1 MICPKGHLYD
11 EFKCWI
17 GCPYCEGGAL
27 YPGDFEPYECGH
39 ERHVHTPQ
47 EMFMVGPCARVPT
60 NLENDPAAMAKAF
73 NATPEEMGTAAV
85 AAARPNWDTIWMN
98 FAGAL
103 ALRSTCKRSSVG
115 CVVVS
120 TDNSTVLGLGYNGGP
135 KGGNNACLSDE
146 PGKCG
151 HLHAEI
157 NALIKANYRDGS
169 TRKAYL
175 TLSPCLNCATALVNF
190 GVEEVIYRDAYRD
203 LSPLKILDAAGVRV
217 RQFDPARVPERDL
230 YLDKDR
236 KA

>member
-1 MICPKGHLYD
+1 MICPHGHEYD
-11 EFKCWI
+11 AVKCWL

-27 YPGDFEPYECGH
+27 YVGEIRCTCPWPPTIVGHHAPQCPSLKPIEPIEP
-39 ERHVHTPQ
+39 VKP
-47 EMFMVGPCARVPT
+47 P
-60 NLENDPAAMAKAF
+60 
-73 NATPEEMGTAAV
+73 
-85 AAARPNWDTIWMN
+85 RPDWDTIWMD
-98 FAGAL
+98 FASAL
-103 ALRSTCKRSSVG
+103 SLRSTCKRASVG

-157 NALIKANYRDGS
+157 NALIKANYRDAS
-169 TRKAYL
+169 ARKAYL

-190 GVEEVIYRDAYRD
+190 GVEEVVYRDAYRD
-203 LSPLKILDAAGVRV
+203 LTPTQILASAGVKV
-217 RQFDPARVPERDL
+217 RQFDPKRLPERDL

-236 KA
+236 KD

>member
-1 MICPKGHLYD
+1 MSDTNDRCL
-11 EFKCWI
+11 
-17 GCPYCEGGAL
+17 L
-27 YPGDFEPYECGH
+27 CGH
-39 ERHVHTPQ
+39 HHLP
-47 EMFMVGPCARVPT
+47 GIYCGHAHP
-60 NLENDPAAMAKAF
+60 DPAVFDMCCCPGVPDREALARAF
-73 NATPEEMGTAAV
+73 DATPEEMGRAAV
-85 AAARPNWDTIWMN
+85 KAALAQKPPRPGWDTIWMD

-103 ALRSTCKRSSVG
+103 SLRSTCSRMSVG

-157 NALIKANYRDGS
+157 NALLKANYRDAAA
-169 TRKAYL
+169 RKAYI
-175 TLSPCLNCATALVNF
+175 TLSPCLNCAIALVNF

-203 LSPLKILDAAGVRV
+203 LTPIKILTDRGVQV

-230 YLDKDR
+230 YLNKDR
-236 KA
+236 P

>member
-1 MICPKGHLYD
+1 MTPTVCKKGHIYD
-11 EFKCWI
+11 AEKMWL
-17 GCPYCEGGAL
+17 GCPYCQGGAVYMDELRPEL
-27 YPGDFEPYECGH
+27 Y
-39 ERHVHTPQ
+39 
-47 EMFMVGPCARVPT
+47 
-60 NLENDPAAMAKAF
+60 DPRADLL
-73 NATPEEMGTAAV
+73 
-85 AAARPNWDTIWMN
+85 RPNFFAPAGLSKEDVKDAIVMPNPLVRPDWDTIWMD

-103 ALRSTCKRSSVG
+103 ALRSTCSRSSVG

-157 NALIKANYRDGS
+157 NALLKANYRDAAA
-169 TRKAYL
+169 RKAYI

-203 LSPLKILDAAGVRV
+203 LSSLSVLTSAGIQV
-217 RQFDPARVPERDL
+217 RQFDPKRVPERDL
-230 YLDKDR
+230 YLNKDR
-236 KA
+236 P